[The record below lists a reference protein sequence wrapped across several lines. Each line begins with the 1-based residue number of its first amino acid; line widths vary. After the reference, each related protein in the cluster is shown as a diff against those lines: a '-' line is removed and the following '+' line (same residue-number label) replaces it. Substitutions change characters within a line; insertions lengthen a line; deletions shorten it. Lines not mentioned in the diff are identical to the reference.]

1 MGLFDTVRVDERFT
15 CSEGHDLTGEEWQS
29 KDFGETM
36 GTVTISEDTVTLE
49 PGEWGAPP
57 MRPLLGRFGIY
68 MTCKKCPAFVQR
80 DTGNIVGHWVEYMLE
95 IVDDRIRMIKRM
107 GDSSKKFAEKIPKLS
122 WMKDAYGPM
131 SYEEAEALHCK
142 ILDERCAKLAKE

>member
-1 MGLFDTVRVDERFT
+1 MGLFDTVRVNERFT
-15 CSEGHDLTGEEWQS
+15 CSEGHDLTGEGWQS
-29 KDFGETM
+29 KDFGET
-36 GTVTISEDTVTLE
+36 GGDVIIEGDTVTLK
-49 PGEWGAPP
+49 PGDWGDSP

-68 MTCKKCPAFVQR
+68 TTCKKCPAFVQR

-107 GDSSKKFAEKIPKLS
+107 GYIPKLE

-131 SYEEAEALHCK
+131 PYEEAKDLHSK
-142 ILDERCAKLAKE
+142 MLDERYGKVVKE